1 MISIKDYI
9 KQILEAEEEQQVV
22 KIKKLKVEY
31 TTDPT
36 SIVIVVPS
44 NYGETDVQAYLD
56 DVCLSTFP
64 GMTDESK
71 KVLGD
76 NVKNISDAYF
86 TYSGYVSVSTPPS
99 VINIEW
105 DSKYDD
111 NNISEEYTYFTLK
124 NVKYN
129 MEFSEFNLSNL
140 EDDSTEKIDEALAKI
155 FESLQSNSINSY
167 PIDIEYASSKYELE

>member
-1 MISIKDYI
+1 
-9 KQILEAEEEQQVV
+9 
-22 KIKKLKVEY
+22 
-31 TTDPT
+31 
-36 SIVIVVPS
+36 
-44 NYGETDVQAYLD
+44 
-56 DVCLSTFP
+56 
-64 GMTDESK
+64 MTDESK

-86 TYSGYVSVSTPPS
+86 TYSGYVSSSTPPS

-124 NVKYN
+124 NVKYI
-129 MEFSEFNLSNL
+129 MEFSEFNLLNL

-167 PIDIEYASSKYELE
+167 PIDIEYSSSKYEKE